1 MAFAEQLVASKL
13 RDIRDE
19 IRYTEETQQELDVAA
34 EFMEKSV
41 EEALS

>member
-1 MAFAEQLVASKL
+1 MAFTERLVASKL
-13 RDIRDE
+13 AEIRDE
-19 IRYTEETQQELDVAA
+19 IGYIESLQQELDVAA